1 MTIVDDN
8 WLYVSETDNWQI
20 LFENDKWQIVRENND
35 NLLAGVI
42 VDYCW

>member
-1 MTIVDDN
+1 MTIDN
-8 WLYVSETDNWQI
+8 MLVKIDNWQI